1 MTTPI
6 RPNVRIVDNASFRT
20 LRILT
25 VSFLVLGSASVL
37 SGAHADDEFS
47 AESVEGVWGFS
58 AAGTIVP
65 PAFPEPTAAV
75 AVGTMTFDGNGFCSI
90 SDTINIGGT
99 VASRTSTTC
108 DYTVNGDGTGSISL
122 SFPGDPAPTPLDF
135 VIVNDEEE
143 LRFIRSDL
151 GVASGVAKL
160 QDP

>member
-1 MTTPI
+1 MPT
-6 RPNVRIVDNASFRT
+6 RPNVRIADNASLRT
-20 LRILT
+20 LRILAL
-25 VSFLVLGSASVL
+25 SIFFLGLASIM

-47 AESVEGVWGFS
+47 AESIDGVWGFS

-65 PAFPEPTAAV
+65 PAFPAPTAAV
-75 AVGTMTFDGNGFCSI
+75 AVGTMTFDGDGYCSI

-108 DYTVNGDGTGSISL
+108 SYTVNGDGTGSISV
-122 SFPGDPAPTPLDF
+122 SFPGDPGPTPLDF

>member
-1 MTTPI
+1 MTM
-6 RPNVRIVDNASFRT
+6 RPKVRTTDNVSLST
-20 LRILT
+20 LRTPTL
-25 VSFLVLGSASVL
+25 SFLFIGLATVM

-47 AESVEGVWGFS
+47 AESIEGGWGFS

-65 PAFPEPTAAV
+65 PAFLEPTPAV
-75 AVGTMTFDGNGFCSI
+75 AVGTMTFDGDGFCSI

-108 DYTVNGDGTGSISL
+108 DYTVNGDGTGSISV
-122 SFPGDPAPTPLDF
+122 SFPGDPGPTPLDF
-135 VIVNDEEE
+135 VIVNDGEE